1 MALEEY
7 LVSRL
12 EQLANEREETIK
24 SIEIIREK
32 LVQADGK
39 RVGQDHDENYL
50 KWSQVYKTLD
60 AQLTKMHA
68 HLTSIDAETEEKKK
82 KLAECQEKS
91 AAEARKRAERLKF
104 ILDMPPEQFASLSIE
119 DMQLLQEYEA
129 GRISLSVEETGVS
142 SAETVGISSEK
153 ADIEPVETPAIENG
167 EAKAPPPETGKKPS
181 PGPSREQPPHVRALQ
196 KIASGDTGS
205 VTLREA
211 AALADLDAA
220 LAGAPQDDPAVA
232 RSRAAVTAALQRV
245 REECCRLQAKI
256 GAPRPTTDS

>member
-12 EQLANEREETIK
+12 EQLASEREETLK

-50 KWSQVYKTLD
+50 KWSQVYRTLD

-91 AAEARKRAERLKF
+91 AAEARKKAERLKF
-104 ILDMPPEQFASLSIE
+104 ILDMPPEQFASLSID

-129 GRISLSVEETGVS
+129 GQISLSTAETGVPA
-142 SAETVGISSEK
+142 AEAALES
-153 ADIEPVETPAIENG
+153 VETPRPQGA
-167 EAKAPPPETGKKPS
+167 EATTAPPDTQKKPPPEP
-181 PGPSREQPPHVRALQ
+181 PREQPPHVRALQ
-196 KIASGDTGS
+196 KIAGGDLGS

-211 AALADLDAA
+211 AALADLDVA

-232 RSRAAVTAALQRV
+232 RSRAAVTAALQRI
-245 REECCRLQAKI
+245 REECSRLQAKI
-256 GAPRPTTDS
+256 GVPKSTNNS